1 MSNEVA
7 IAVEGMS
14 LAEAMGI
21 SASAGSKST
30 LARVAQVQ
38 TALTVTDK
46 EGDEHIKVPV
56 GSYKVT
62 MPDGEIVY
70 SKTITIRLF
79 SQRQQWQRFDS
90 ASNTM
95 HKSLLHANLNV
106 DLKDTTGKFNL
117 GRPSG
122 YIKDFASLP
131 EAMKGVIRNVKRVK
145 VMLGMVSL
153 DKATD
158 EVGNVLKDY
167 NEDMP
172 FVMDVRNNE
181 SIKAMDSSIS
191 QIIAKKLTPIE
202 HTIKLGNDKRDHQ
215 SGVKYA
221 IIVPSLGTKVSYGTG
236 DSDTL
241 RSFLD
246 WVTSTNNYIEGKFDE
261 VSAGSISPEEAA
273 IVGSI
278 VEVKEFEG

>member
-1 MSNEVA
+1 MSNEVT

-21 SASAGSKST
+21 STSGGSQST
-30 LARVAQVQ
+30 LARVAQVHQ
-38 TALTVTDK
+38 ALTVTDE

-56 GSYKVT
+56 GAYKVT

-79 SQRQQWQRFDS
+79 SQRQQWQRYDKP
-90 ASNTM
+90 ANTM
-95 HKSLLHANLNV
+95 HKTLLHANLNV

-122 YIKDFASLP
+122 YIKDFESLP
-131 EAMKGVIRNVKRVK
+131 EAMKGIIRSVKRVK
-145 VMLGMVSL
+145 VILGMVSL

-158 EVGNVLKDY
+158 ELGNVLKDY
-167 NEDMP
+167 NEEMP

-181 SIKAMDSSIS
+181 SIKAIDSAIS
-191 QIIAKKLTPIE
+191 QIIARKLTPIE
-202 HTIKLGNDKRDHQ
+202 HTIKLGNDKRELA
-215 SGVKYA
+215 SGSKYA
-221 IIVPSLGTKVSYGTG
+221 IIVPSLGGKVSYGTG
-236 DSDTL
+236 DSETL

-246 WVTSTNNYIEGKFDE
+246 WVTSTNNYIESKFDE
-261 VSAGSISPEEAA
+261 MSSESISPEDAA
-273 IVGSI
+273 LVGSI
-278 VEVKEFEG
+278 VEVKEFVE

>member
-62 MPDGEIVY
+62 MPDGAIVY

-79 SQRQQWQRFDS
+79 SQRQQWQQYDS

-122 YIKDFASLP
+122 YIKDFETLP
-131 EAMKGVIRNVKRVK
+131 ESMKGIIRSVKRVK
-145 VMLGMVSL
+145 VILGMVSL

-158 EVGNVLKDY
+158 ELGNVLKDY
-167 NEDMP
+167 NEEMP

-181 SIKAMDSSIS
+181 SIKAIDSAIS
-191 QIIAKKLTPIE
+191 QIIARKLTPIE
-202 HTIKLGNDKRDHQ
+202 HTIKLGNDKRELA
-215 SGVKYA
+215 SGSKYA
-221 IIVPSLGTKVSYGTG
+221 IIVPSLGGKVSYGTG
-236 DSDTL
+236 DSETL

-246 WVTSTNNYIEGKFDE
+246 WVTSTNNYIESKFDE
-261 VSAGSISPEEAA
+261 MSSESISPEDAA
-273 IVGSI
+273 LVGSI
-278 VEVKEFEG
+278 VEVKEFVE

>member
-1 MSNEVA
+1 MSNEVT

-21 SASAGSKST
+21 STSGGSQST
-30 LARVAQVQ
+30 LARVAQVHQ
-38 TALTVTDK
+38 ALTVTDE

-56 GSYKVT
+56 GAYKVT

-79 SQRQQWQRFDS
+79 SQRQQWQRYDKP
-90 ASNTM
+90 ANTM
-95 HKSLLHANLNV
+95 HKTLLHANLNV

-131 EAMKGVIRNVKRVK
+131 EAMKGVIRSVKRVK
-145 VMLGMVSL
+145 VILGMVSL

-158 EVGNVLKDY
+158 ELGNVLKDY
-167 NEDMP
+167 NEEMP

-181 SIKAMDSSIS
+181 SIKAIDSAIS
-191 QIIAKKLTPIE
+191 QIIARKLTPIE
-202 HTIKLGNDKRDHQ
+202 HTIKLGNDKRELA
-215 SGVKYA
+215 SGSKYA
-221 IIVPSLGTKVSYGTG
+221 IIVPSLGGKVSYGTG
-236 DSDTL
+236 DSETL

-246 WVTSTNNYIEGKFDE
+246 WVTSTNNYIESKFDE
-261 VSAGSISPEEAA
+261 MSSESISPEDAA
-273 IVGSI
+273 LVGSI
-278 VEVKEFEG
+278 VEVKEFVE